1 MRNVKVLF
9 KPTSGE
15 KGMFNLEKFMAR
27 KHSQDFDF
35 CSGGASYSSSENN
48 KVKRKKRDDSDLI
61 SDDFCGGYTRSENYT
76 DPTQPGRDM
85 TILMGD
91 S

>member
-1 MRNVKVLF
+1 
-9 KPTSGE
+9 
-15 KGMFNLEKFMAR
+15 MFNLEKFMAR

-35 CSGGASYSSSENN
+35 CSGGASYSSSSENN
-48 KVKRKKRDDSDLI
+48 KVKRKKRDDSELI
-61 SDDFCGGYTRSENYT
+61 SDDFGGGYTRSENYA
-76 DPTQPGRDM
+76 DPTQLGRDM

>member
-1 MRNVKVLF
+1 
-9 KPTSGE
+9 
-15 KGMFNLEKFMAR
+15 MFNLEQLLAR

-35 CSGGASYSSSENN
+35 CSGNGITDKPVKEKKKGNKAYSDNESVS
-48 KVKRKKRDDSDLI
+48 DYDS
-61 SDDFCGGYTRSENYT
+61 GYTRFDNYA

-85 TILMGD
+85 TIMMGD